1 MIRISIITIMVYCF
15 LVGALMYLNTVVF
28 GLGDPSFGESGWKV
42 YWPVWCVFYAPAIV
56 TALLCIVDEHS
67 IKSLIMLSIA
77 LLLILLV
84 LEISFYF
91 DISWL
96 IVVIELVVLIGLS
109 NYAGKYIRASV
120 TH

>member
-1 MIRISIITIMVYCF
+1 
-15 LVGALMYLNTVVF
+15 MYLNTVVF
-28 GLGDPSFGESGWKV
+28 GLGDPSLGDSGWIV

-56 TALLCIVDEHS
+56 TAQLCLVGEHS
-67 IKSLIMLSIA
+67 IKSLKMLSVA

-91 DISWL
+91 DISW
-96 IVVIELVVLIGLS
+96 IIIVIELVVLSGLFI
-109 NYAGKYIRASV
+109 YTGRHFRDSV